1 MLLEQNGGRLP
12 GGVADEQVRCEVI
25 RQRGAGGLR
34 PPDVEPDVS
43 GDRVRRFSPSRVR
56 GACPHVGTAG
66 RFSRG
71 ASSLVVVQRNQTYF
85 FGYLPGAP
93 EQAVR

>member
-1 MLLEQNGGRLP
+1 MLLGRERVATP
-12 GGVADEQVRCEVI
+12 GGVADEQVRWQVI
-25 RQRGAGGLR
+25 RRRGAGGLR
-34 PPDVEPDVS
+34 P
-43 GDRVRRFSPSRVR
+43 RR
-56 GACPHVGTAG
+56 GAGVCGGRAPVLRHAASVEGCPHVGTAG
-66 RFSRG
+66 RFAHG